1 MRASGSTAAPL
12 AGAGLG
18 LAAAAALCWLLY
30 RRAVRLNVGV
40 FFSRT
45 AVALIV
51 IAAGVLSAGLG
62 DLQDAALL
70 PGQHWVLFDLTTHVD
85 PSSWWVSL
93 LTGITDLTPKMTV
106 LQAVAWVTY
115 LAVVIPLFIR
125 AGRAGAAPAPTAP
138 APEASSAVARW
149 ERLAGQRTWTVAG
162 ALVAVPVVAAGSVI
176 AALPAASAKAITAVT
191 VTSSGCA
198 RDWTSARAGT
208 QTFTVTNQSG
218 RVGEITLDNAA
229 GGIVAEI
236 ETLGPATTAAMTAT
250 LGRGSYTFTCRLS
263 GQAATSSAAVLIT
276 GQDQAVPAAVK
287 PVTVRELTGPNRA
300 YQAYAAGQLAALAGA
315 VTAIQADLRHGD
327 LAAARRDW
335 LAAQLAW
342 ERVGASYDSFG
353 ADGTAVD
360 GLPGGL
366 PDGVHDQAFTG
377 LHRLEYGLDDQGGG
391 AAYPQTH
398 ADLQVTR
405 VVLGE
410 LAPLINARAPK
421 LLPAARPQMDAVAQ
435 ALLATRAGGQWQSPR
450 SAPLLVRQRVDA
462 VLGALLETLAQV
474 PDLLEL
480 PPTR

>member
-1 MRASGSTAAPL
+1 
-12 AGAGLG
+12 
-18 LAAAAALCWLLY
+18 
-30 RRAVRLNVGV
+30 VRPRLDVG
-40 FFSRT
+40 
-45 AVALIV
+45 
-51 IAAGVLSAGLG
+51 
-62 DLQDAALL
+62 
-70 PGQHWVLFDLTTHVD
+70 P
-85 PSSWWVSL
+85 
-93 LTGITDLTPKMTV
+93 
-106 LQAVAWVTY
+106 
-115 LAVVIPLFIR
+115 
-125 AGRAGAAPAPTAP
+125 
-138 APEASSAVARW
+138 
-149 ERLAGQRTWTVAG
+149 
-162 ALVAVPVVAAGSVI
+162 
-176 AALPAASAKAITAVT
+176 
-191 VTSSGCA
+191 
-198 RDWTSARAGT
+198 AGT

-462 VLGALLETLAQV
+462 ALGALLETLAQV